1 MSNAAGVLMWQVF
14 LWVMS
19 EAVYQYSV
27 ESADTLK
34 FSYLQLKSFCIFKSN
49 IEEVLD
55 LLVFKFL
62 PENCISKIWQS
73 DWCKIQTQDHAMDQN
88 PMLELTDLW
97 C

>member
-1 MSNAAGVLMWQVF
+1 MSNVAGVLMWQVFLWVF

-27 ESADTLK
+27 ESEVTLK
-34 FSYLQLKSFCIFKSN
+34 FSYLQLKSFCIFKYRYWRGIGSVCLK
-49 IEEVLD
+49 IAFL
-55 LLVFKFL
+55 KF
-62 PENCISKIWQS
+62 
-73 DWCKIQTQDHAMDQN
+73 DRVTGARFTQDHAMDQN